1 MLTGLGRVLFRF
13 RVTVLLAA
21 CALTL
26 VAAIYGSGVF
36 SALHGTTSIVDPN
49 SQSAQAQA
57 LLDSK
62 LNTGSVDV
70 VILMSSPTLKAT
82 DATFT
87 QAALRLLNR
96 LKSRPEVHTINSY
109 YSTHSTD
116 FISHNGHETLALLQ
130 LTTKQSQTKSYDA
143 IAPLITSSVL
153 HLEVGGSVIANQQFS
168 DQVSSDLAHAESIA
182 LPITLLL
189 LVLIFGGL
197 VAAILPLLLGGVAIA
212 FAFSLLHILASFL
225 NVSSFAINVTS
236 FIGLGLAIDYSLFI
250 VTRFREEL
258 AIDESNVQRALQRT
272 MATAGR
278 TIIFSGLTVA
288 TSLIALLLFPE
299 ILLRSIGIAAI
310 ATALM
315 AMLTVLLVLPTV
327 LALLGRHV
335 NALSFRRLFARRRT
349 RQSSQQQGMWY
360 RLSYFVMRWSIP
372 ITLVTIALLL
382 FLGSPFLHAKFST
395 ADENALPPG
404 SSSAIVLS
412 HLKHDFSNQNNTEID
427 IVVQTHGNAI
437 SANNLSLLSQY
448 TQRIQKLA
456 NIASISS
463 LVNVNPHLT
472 LTDYQQIYAHPAANP
487 QVAQVAAV
495 ASQLANHNLS
505 KVIVMTHAAFDSTTA
520 TNLVKQI
527 RAITPPASLTA
538 LVAGD
543 TAAQIDL
550 FASLRATIPYALLV
564 MVGAIFLLLF
574 LMTGSLIMPLKAVT
588 LNILSLSA
596 TFGGL
601 VWIFQQ
607 GHLHT
612 LLGFQSVGSL
622 DSTQPVLIFAIAFG
636 LSMDYEVFLLCRIK
650 EQFDLTG
657 DNREAVAVGLQRT
670 GQLITSA
677 ALLLAIVVGAFATSR
692 LIMIQQIGLGVAI
705 AILMDATLVRILLVP
720 SMMKLLGNWNWWS
733 PRPLQALQRRIGLS
747 ERDAPEQLTGEE
759 PEEREIVSV

>member
-1 MLTGLGRVLFRF
+1 MLTGLGSVLYRF
-13 RVTVLLAA
+13 RVTVLLTA
-21 CALTL
+21 CVLTL
-26 VAAIYGSGVF
+26 LAAIYGSGVF
-36 SALHGTTSIVDPN
+36 SALHGTTSIVDPL

-57 LLDSK
+57 LLDTK

-70 VILMSSPTLKAT
+70 VILMSSPTLQAT
-82 DATFT
+82 DETFT
-87 QAALRLLNR
+87 QAALQLLNR
-96 LKSRPEVHTINSY
+96 LKSRPEVHTITSY
-109 YSTHSTD
+109 YSTHSAD
-116 FISHNGHETLALLQ
+116 FISHDGHETLALLQ

-153 HLEVGGSVIANQQFS
+153 HLEVGGSVIADQQFS
-168 DQVSSDLAHAESIA
+168 AQVSNDLAHAESIA

-189 LVLIFGGL
+189 LVLIFGGF

-212 FAFSLLHILASFL
+212 FTFSLLRILAGFL

-258 AIDESNVQRALQRT
+258 AIDEADVQRALRRT

-315 AMLTVLLVLPTV
+315 AMLTVLLILPTL
-327 LALLGRHV
+327 LALLGRRV
-335 NALSFRRLFARRRT
+335 NALSFRRLLARSRT
-349 RQSSQQQGMWY
+349 RQPGQQQGIWY

-427 IVVQTHGNAI
+427 IVVQTHGDATTT
-437 SANNLSLLSQY
+437 NNLNLLSQY
-448 TQRIQKLA
+448 TQHIQKLA
-456 NIASISS
+456 NIASITS
-463 LVNVNPHLT
+463 LVNVDPRLT
-472 LTDYQQIYAHPAANP
+472 LTDYQQIYAHPTANS
-487 QVAQVAAV
+487 QVAAV

-505 KVIVMTHAAFDSTTA
+505 KVIVMTHVAFDSTVA

-527 RAITPPASLTA
+527 RAIDAPVGLTA
-538 LVAGD
+538 LVAGN

-550 FASLRATIPYALLV
+550 FASLRAAIPYAFMV

-574 LMTGSLIMPLKAVT
+574 LMTGSLIMPLKAVI

-612 LLGFQSVGSL
+612 LLNFQSVGSL

-650 EQFDLTG
+650 EQFDQTG
-657 DNREAVAVGLQRT
+657 NNQEAVAVGLQRT

-692 LIMIQQIGLGVAI
+692 LIVIQQIGLGVAI

-747 ERDAPEQLTGEE
+747 ERDEPEQPAGEE
-759 PEEREIVSV
+759 PEEREVVQV